1 LPKLDF
7 YLANLKKYN
16 AAGVQLVTGKRVV
29 FEFPSGNRAA
39 SQTVKQDALMAMLDE
54 VVPDES
60 MAALL
65 LGKPLNF
72 VHKYEAREY
81 TVRVS
86 TSGDVWRVIVRPS
99 DADDTDSVDVDVAEP
114 GSVAAA
120 SPPPPGLDQ
129 TGPFPKA
136 SPAGARPVAAKAD
149 AAVPSATAPSAVA
162 TASDSEVGIDPLL
175 RECVRLGVSDLHLS
189 SESPPFIRSGGK
201 MTPMQGY
208 PTIGA
213 EQMAMMLGGFTPEKY
228 WQDFEEK
235 RDADFAHAIPGVA
248 RFRVNLFYDR
258 HGPGAVIRT
267 IPFQI
272 LTPEQIG
279 LPDSVK
285 QLCDLTKG
293 LVLVT
298 GPTGSGKSTT
308 LATMID
314 MINRHRET
322 HIITIEDPIESVH
335 PNKKSLINQREV
347 GEHTE
352 SFGHALR
359 AALREDPDIVLVGEL
374 RDLETT
380 AIALETAETGHLVFG
395 TLHTTTAPG
404 TVDRLVNQ
412 FPANQQEQMRQ
423 MLADTLRGVIAQ
435 NLCSKKGGGRVAAYE
450 VLISSKAV
458 GNLIREKKTFQLFSM
473 MQTGRGQG
481 MVTLNGSLLELIK
494 KGLVEPK
501 EAYYRAASKAEFKSL
516 LDREGISLE

>member
-1 LPKLDF
+1 MPRLDF

-16 AAGVQLVTGKRVV
+16 ASGVQLVTGKRVV

-72 VHKYEAREY
+72 VHAHEGRDY
-81 TVRVS
+81 TVRVD
-86 TSGDVWRVIVRPS
+86 THGNTWRVVVRPNDS
-99 DADDTDSVDVDVAEP
+99 EADSVEVDVAEP
-114 GSVAAA
+114 DTLR
-120 SPPPPGLDQ
+120 PNTLMQ
-129 TGPFPKA
+129 TGPNPRVVTQQ
-136 SPAGARPVAAKAD
+136 PVDTPPREQEPVAAPA
-149 AAVPSATAPSAVA
+149 SAGPL
-162 TASDSEVGIDPLL
+162 GIDTLL

-189 SESPPFIRSGGK
+189 SDSPPFMRASGK
-201 MTPMQGY
+201 MTPMPGF
-208 PTIGA
+208 PVISA
-213 EQMAMMLGGFTPEKY
+213 EEMAMLLGGFTPDKF
-228 WQDFEEK
+228 WQQFEEK
-235 RDADFAHAIPGVA
+235 RDADFAYAIENLA

-258 HGPGAVIRT
+258 KGPGAVIRT
-267 IPFQI
+267 IPFEI

-285 QLCDLTKG
+285 QLCELTKG

-314 MINRHRET
+314 MINRTRHT
-322 HIITIEDPIESVH
+322 HIITIEDPIEFVH
-335 PNKKSLINQREV
+335 QNKKSLINQREV
-347 GEHTE
+347 GEHTMG
-352 SFGHALR
+352 FDHALR

-473 MQTGRGQG
+473 MQTGKGQG

-494 KGLVEPK
+494 KGLVEPS
-501 EAYYRAASKAEFKSL
+501 EAYYRAASKAEFKAL
-516 LDREGISLE
+516 LDREGIKLDHVPEQAEE